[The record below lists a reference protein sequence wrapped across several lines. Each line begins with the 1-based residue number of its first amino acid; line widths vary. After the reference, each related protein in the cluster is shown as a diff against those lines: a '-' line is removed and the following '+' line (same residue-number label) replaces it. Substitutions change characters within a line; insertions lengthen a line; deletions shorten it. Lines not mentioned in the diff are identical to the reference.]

1 MFVLKIYKKKERFDM
16 PKAGRSRS
24 DINHSIYSK
33 QREKIK
39 KAAACNNGTASL
51 ADNLH

>member
-1 MFVLKIYKKKERFDM
+1 MFVLKIYKKKEGFDM
-16 PKAGRSRS
+16 PKAGRSRN

-39 KAAACNNGTASL
+39 KPAACNNGTASL

>member
-1 MFVLKIYKKKERFDM
+1 M

-39 KAAACNNGTASL
+39 RL
-51 ADNLH
+51 LHVITGQPH

>member
-1 MFVLKIYKKKERFDM
+1 M

-24 DINHSIYSK
+24 DINPIYSK
-33 QREKIK
+33 QKEKIK
-39 KAAACNNGTASL
+39 KAAACNNGTALL